1 MSANS
6 MELAVPRRCSV
17 EIEHKFY
24 IEMPFNRI
32 SNSYGKDRLLVMKPP
47 SFGLT
52 VAGQSSCSTLSG
64 LPSAL

>member
-17 EIEHKFY
+17 EIVHKSY

-32 SNSYGKDRLLVMKPP
+32 SNSYDKDRLLVMKPP

-64 LPSAL
+64 LPSVL